1 MHGTPEICSTTDEVE
16 QSKIVLIGEL
26 ARHRRSKLSVT
37 LANREKGRAG
47 QKAFIWKIIS
57 RQGEYCP
64 VSTKRK

>member
-1 MHGTPEICSTTDEVE
+1 
-16 QSKIVLIGEL
+16 VLIGEL

-37 LANREKGRAG
+37 LANREKGRAD

-64 VSTKRK
+64 VSTKRKWNSAG